1 MSPPLPERLGRY
13 PVQQVIGA
21 GAMGVVYLGFDP
33 QIHRPVAIKT
43 IRQHLLGQDARNLDA
58 SGRFRIEAQA
68 AGRLNHPGIVTVY
81 DVGEDAAA
89 ECAYIAMEYVAGHS
103 LREYLSR
110 GWRFTTGEVVS
121 LVCQLLDALAEAHA
135 KGVLHRDIK
144 PANLLIADS
153 GRLKVTDFGIARL
166 ESTQFTR
173 TESVLGSPGYMAPE
187 QYVGG
192 DVDRRVDLFAAGV
205 LLYRLLTGRMP
216 YAGTDQA
223 MMYQVVYGEPDAL
236 CRSPEDQVLAP
247 FVPIVG
253 QALARQPEQR
263 FASATEFRQRL
274 LSIAPAGWAPESL
287 RPDRLLPPEDAPTVP
302 PRPGATGLSVAASV
316 PLPTGWNEATLA
328 GIEREL
334 AQLVGPIARLLV
346 RRTAAQTSTLEA
358 LRERVAAHIPDLQ
371 GRERFLSGGPATT
384 LSRPTT
390 VSPSPSPT
398 ATGGRAA
405 STSARATDAGTRLT
419 PADVESA
426 ASAMVATLGPIAKI
440 LARRC
445 AAQATTREQF
455 VASVLQQV
463 GAGTDLAALK
473 TRLWTAWR

>member
-1 MSPPLPERLGRY
+1 MVTPLPERLGRY
-13 PVQQVIGA
+13 PVQQILGT

-33 QIHRPVAIKT
+33 QIQRPVAIKT
-43 IRQHLLGQDARNLDA
+43 IRQHLLGQDAGSLDA

-81 DVGEDAAA
+81 DVGEDVAA

-121 LVCQLLDALAEAHA
+121 LVCELLDALAEAHA

-192 DVDRRVDLFAAGV
+192 EVDRRVDLFAAGV
-205 LLYRLLTGRMP
+205 LLYRLLSGRMP

-236 CRSPEDQVLAP
+236 CRSPQDQALTP
-247 FVPIVG
+247 FLSIVG

-274 LSIAPAGWAPESL
+274 LSIAPAGWVPEPL
-287 RPDRLLPPEDAPTVP
+287 RPDRLLSLEDAPTVP
-302 PRPGATGLSVAASV
+302 RRPGTVGAASAASATGLSVSASV
-316 PLPTGWNEATLA
+316 SLPTGWNEATLA

-371 GRERFLSGGPATT
+371 GRERFLSRSPAATNANANA
-384 LSRPTT
+384 
-390 VSPSPSPT
+390 T
-398 ATGGRAA
+398 ATANTTAPA
-405 STSARATDAGTRLT
+405 SGAGTRLA
-419 PADVESA
+419 PADVEAA
-426 ASAMVATLGPIAKI
+426 ASVMVATLGPIAKI

-455 VASVLQQV
+455 VDRVLQQV

-473 TRLWTAWR
+473 ARLWSAWR

>member
-13 PVQQVIGA
+13 PVQRVLGS

-43 IRQHLLGQDARNLDA
+43 IRQHLLGQDASLLDA

-81 DVGEDAAA
+81 DVGDDAAA

-103 LREYLSR
+103 LREYLLR
-110 GWRFTTGEVVS
+110 GWRFTAGEAVS
-121 LVCQLLDALAEAHA
+121 LLCQLLDALGAAHA

-153 GRLKVTDFGIARL
+153 GCLKVTDFGIARI

-173 TESVLGSPGYMAPE
+173 TEAVLGSPGYMAPE

-192 DVDRRVDLFAAGV
+192 DVDWRVDLFAAGV
-205 LLYRLLTGRMP
+205 LLYRLLSGRMP

-236 CRSPEDQVLAP
+236 CRTPEDQALAM
-247 FVPIVG
+247 FSPIVQ
-253 QALARQPEQR
+253 QALARQLEQR
-263 FASATEFRQRL
+263 LASAAEFRQGL
-274 LSIAPAGWAPESL
+274 LSIMPAGWVPEPL
-287 RPDRLLPPEDAPTVP
+287 RPDRLLPPEETPAAP
-302 PRPGATGLSVAASV
+302 PRPGASSLSV

-328 GIEREL
+328 GLEREL
-334 AQLVGPIARLLV
+334 AQVVGPIARVLV

-358 LRERVAAHIPDLQ
+358 LRERVAVHIHDPQ
-371 GRERFLSGGPATT
+371 GRERFLSGRLAASTTVRSATLRSAPATT
-384 LSRPTT
+384 GPHRPG
-390 VSPSPSPT
+390 V
-398 ATGGRAA
+398 
-405 STSARATDAGTRLT
+405 GTQLT
-419 PADVESA
+419 PTDVELA
-426 ASAMVATLGPIAKI
+426 AGVMVATLGPIAKI

-455 VASVLQQV
+455 IDNVLHQV
-463 GAGTDLAALK
+463 GTGTDLAALK
-473 TRLWTAWR
+473 ARLWTAWS